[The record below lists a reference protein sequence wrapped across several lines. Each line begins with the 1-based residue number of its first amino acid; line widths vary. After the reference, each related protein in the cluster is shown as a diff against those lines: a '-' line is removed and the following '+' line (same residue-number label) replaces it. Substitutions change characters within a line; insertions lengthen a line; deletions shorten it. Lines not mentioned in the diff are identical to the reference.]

1 MSDATGKKPDASTA
15 EPVAAD
21 PILDEPAASVPS
33 TSVPVATGD
42 TEGQAAAEVAAAT
55 PGSSPMAGAQV
66 VYVTAP
72 IPPQPKGNRVVGV
85 LLAVLGAVIFALVYL
100 GVVALL
106 ITLFIDPKEPGSA
119 IGEFVNDASFWVP
132 ILFFALGFVL
142 IVLLLNRASWWL
154 HVLGSILVAAIVYF
168 GTIGMLLLINNVVVK
183 APGEV
188 QAQFSDLAVSSVVIT
203 AALVAREVSIWV
215 GFLIAVRGRRV
226 AARNLEARAAFDRE
240 QAEAKAERE
249 RKAAQ
254 G

>member
-1 MSDATGKKPDASTA
+1 MSDATAENPDAPTA
-15 EPVAAD
+15 EPDSAD
-21 PILDEPAASVPS
+21 PILDGPGAPEPASPPKV
-33 TSVPVATGD
+33 
-42 TEGQAAAEVAAAT
+42 EGQAAGDVASPA
-55 PGSSPMAGAQV
+55 PGESPMAGAQV

-85 LLAVLGAVIFALVYL
+85 LLAILGAVLFALVYL
-100 GVVALL
+100 GIVALL
-106 ITLFIDPKEPGSA
+106 VTLFIDPKEPGSA
-119 IGEFVNDASFWVP
+119 IAEFVNDASFWVP
-132 ILFFALGFVL
+132 VLFFALGFVL
-142 IVLLLNRASWWL
+142 IVLLLNRAAWWL

-183 APGEV
+183 SPGEV
-188 QAQFSDLAVSSVVIT
+188 QVQFSVLAVSSVVIP